1 MLMRNFLHLLFIGN
15 KQRYHSRKTAIDIYR
30 RRRSILATTQ
40 QLYHNEEPEFQLS
53 EEQIAEIRDGFN
65 MYDKER
71 KGEIPTSILG
81 TVMKNLGHNLKPD
94 QLADCI
100 DAVDGDGSGTV
111 DFEEFLALMS
121 KKTKEA
127 EDERELREVFRV
139 FDKNSRGV
147 IDVADLKMIFKA
159 LDPDMPDDEVEQII
173 SEVDE
178 DGSGTVD
185 YEEFYKLMTG

>member
-1 MLMRNFLHLLFIGN
+1 M
-15 KQRYHSRKTAIDIYR
+15 A
-30 RRRSILATTQ
+30 
-40 QLYHNEEPEFQLS
+40 EEEQEFQLTDDQVS
-53 EEQIAEIRDGFN
+53 EIRDAFT

-94 QLADCI
+94 QLAECI

-111 DFEEFLALMS
+111 DFDEFLALMA